1 MRLLVVDP
9 ESVSRRMLTS
19 ALGASGHQVDAVT
32 HGDDALERLDTA
44 TYGGV
49 VTELEVGGMSG
60 LDLMCHVRDHPNHAD
75 TGVILVT
82 YPMDIEELGRALSLG
97 IVGYI
102 SKPVDLE
109 TLVFQVE
116 NLLGVDQ
123 QEDEI
128 PEDESSGIEI
138 SLSEIDPDED
148 ADEDHAMVGQVLE
161 QKYLVEEL
169 VGAGGMGEVYRSR
182 HVYLDRLVAVKVL
195 PHSADGGADLFTRFI
210 REARILAR
218 VRSTQIVEIHDFG
231 FTPWQSPYL
240 VMELLEG
247 MDLDELLEQ
256 HGALPVGI
264 VEEIVLQMARGL
276 AAAHAQEVLHLDF
289 KPSNVMLCGPP
300 GQLLSPPLQ
309 VKILD
314 FGIARFI
321 EEAHADS
328 GHQTSSVT
336 GTVSYMSPEQ
346 SRGETLR
353 PASDLYAVGAVLF
366 EMLTGRA
373 PFLGST
379 RAELIYKHQSENP
392 PSPCVFRRDVP
403 PYLEDVVLKLL
414 AKDWSE
420 RFTSADDL
428 LHSLEKHRAKGNAR
442 FSTLEDEESATIDDV
457 DGCLQEAMEQTIV
470 DYVFDEDDK

>member
-1 MRLLVVDP
+1 
-9 ESVSRRMLTS
+9 MLTS

-32 HGDDALERLDTA
+32 NGDDALERLEANAYT
-44 TYGGV
+44 GV
-49 VTELEVGGMSG
+49 VTELDVGGMSG
-60 LDLMCHVRDHPNHAD
+60 LDLMLRVREHPEHEEA
-75 TGVILVT
+75 GVILVT

-97 IVGYI
+97 MIGYI

-116 NLLGVDQ
+116 NLLGVERAEEEVPD
-123 QEDEI
+123 
-128 PEDESSGIEI
+128 DESSGVEI
-138 SLSEIDPDED
+138 SLSEIDPEEEVED
-148 ADEDHAMVGQVLE
+148 DHAMVGQVLE

-182 HVYLDRLVAVKVL
+182 HVYLDRSVAVKVL
-195 PHSADGGADLFTRFI
+195 PHSTDGGADLFTRFI

-218 VRSTQIVEIHDFG
+218 VRSSQIVEIHDFG

-256 HGALPVGI
+256 HGALPIGI
-264 VEEIVLQMARGL
+264 VEEIALQMARGL

-289 KPSNVMLCGPP
+289 KPSNVMLCGQP

-321 EEAHADS
+321 EEAHAD
-328 GHQTSSVT
+328 GGRNQTSSVT

-392 PSPCVFRRDVP
+392 PSPCVFRRDIP
-403 PYLEDVVLKLL
+403 PYLEDIVLKLL
-414 AKDWSE
+414 AKSWE
-420 RFTSADDL
+420 NRFATADDL
-428 LHSLEKHRAKGNAR
+428 LNKLEKHRAKGNVR
-442 FSTLEDEESATIDDV
+442 FTTLEEEESATIDDMDV
-457 DGCLQEAMEQTIV
+457 SLQEAMEQTIV
-470 DYVFDEDDK
+470 DYSFEEEDN